1 MMSLWDALRM
11 NMMISYQEL
20 VRTFLNEMRHFDL
33 WYVFSDSHS
42 SPAWTDNYPS
52 AAVQAFQDNAAQS
65 SICLQTVSCV
75 IIFHHYPC
83 QFTLPAL
90 TDRYY
95 LLTRGG

>member
-1 MMSLWDALRM
+1 
-11 NMMISYQEL
+11 
-20 VRTFLNEMRHFDL
+20 MRHFDL

-52 AAVQAFQDNAAQS
+52 AAVQDFRISGSEQHLSANGV
-65 SICLQTVSCV
+65 LV
-75 IIFHHYPC
+75 IIFHHYA

>member
-1 MMSLWDALRM
+1 SNKYIQPKTSGL
-11 NMMISYQEL
+11 S
-20 VRTFLNEMRHFDL
+20 VNEMRHFDL